1 MSKGMKLAQCDR
13 CKKVF
18 VVSPA
23 FETFSVNHRLHHG
36 VITEQAV
43 YEFCDE
49 CQAQLKEWLKYEKE
63 K

>member
-1 MSKGMKLAQCDR
+1 MSKGVKLAQCDR

-18 VVSPA
+18 VVNQM